1 MDRAQEVLQQIVEYF
16 QKVFQVL
23 IDLFSSFK
31 KDDDTTEAE

>member
-16 QKVFQVL
+16 QKVFQVF